1 MDSLI
6 ALGASASV
14 IYGVL
19 AIFRTGYGLGHQDMS
34 LVSQYSM
41 DIYFESAGM
50 ILTLITVGKYLESRS
65 KGKTSE
71 AIEKLMDLAPK
82 QAKVLRDG

>member
-1 MDSLI
+1 
-6 ALGASASV
+6 
-14 IYGVL
+14 
-19 AIFRTGYGLGHQDMS
+19 
-34 LVSQYSM
+34 
-41 DIYFESAGM
+41 M

-82 QAKVLRDG
+82 QAKVLRDGKEVTVPAEELVKVIWCWFVPVKPFRWTE

>member
-1 MDSLI
+1 
-6 ALGASASV
+6 
-14 IYGVL
+14 
-19 AIFRTGYGLGHQDMS
+19 
-34 LVSQYSM
+34 M

-82 QAKVLRDG
+82 QAKVLRDGKEVTVPAEELVKGDLVLVRPGETVPVEGGVG